1 MLVQNLGLGGLGAI
15 PRDVVRNGRVDRE
28 LVYRTLVDN
37 GVLREDQTREIDD
50 AVVQVT
56 GRSLVAV
63 ADLQANNLT
72 RPIAGGIGVTSLEY
86 DRIGAVGP
94 AAQHMSIIALGD
106 RDRAT
111 YGRTAVP
118 VPATSSQFEM
128 DAREL
133 SAGGGVDL
141 ANVDAHTAAVSEK
154 LELTLVCGSDIKLG
168 QNGLFG
174 YTNIDCRHQASFLNG
189 PWGTSG
195 ATPVADLLAARQT
208 LRDNGHNGPL
218 IVYVA
223 PNLDANLDDDFKAE
237 SDRTTR
243 ERLLALEGVSQVKVL
258 PSLPDDEVLVVQ
270 MTRDTVEM
278 RTAQE
283 IAPITWDLYGGLLT
297 RWAIIHV
304 GTFTIKCGWAR
315 TPQQCGGA
323 LPTLTTS
330 TGIVHIS

>member
-1 MLVQNLGLGGLGAI
+1 MLVHNMGLSGLGRI
-15 PRDVVRNGRVDRE
+15 PPEFMRDKQVSRA

-37 GVLREDQTREIDD
+37 GLLREDQTKEIDD

-63 ADLQANNLT
+63 ADLQANGLT
-72 RPIAGGIGVTSLEY
+72 RGIAGGIGVTELAY

-106 RDRAT
+106 RDRVT
-111 YGRTAVP
+111 YGRTSVP

-133 SAGGGVDL
+133 AAGGGVDL
-141 ANVDAHTAAVSEK
+141 ANVEAHSRSVAEK
-154 LELTLVCGSDIKLG
+154 LELTLVCGSDVKLG

-174 YTNIDCRHQASFLNG
+174 YTNIDCRHQLSYTNG
-189 PWGTSG
+189 PWGNSG
-195 ATPVADLLAARQT
+195 ATPIKDLNAGRQL
-208 LRDNGHNGPL
+208 LRDNGHTGP
-218 IVYVA
+218 IVVYIA
-223 PNLDANLDDDFKAE
+223 SNLDTQLEEDFKAE
-237 SDRTTR
+237 SDLTLRQ
-243 ERLLALEGVSQVKVL
+243 RLLALDNITQIKVL
-258 PSLPDDEVLVVQ
+258 PSLPDDEILMVT

-283 IAPITWDLYGGLLT
+283 ITPITWELYGGLQT
-297 RWAIIHV
+297 RWAIVHV

-315 TPQQCGGA
+315 APQQCGGA
-323 LPTLTTS
+323 LPALTTS
-330 TGIVHIS
+330 TGIVHIA

>member
-15 PRDVVRNGRVDRE
+15 PRELERNRQLDRA
-28 LVYRTLVDN
+28 LLYQTLVEN
-37 GVLREDQTREIDD
+37 GVLREDQTKEIDD

-63 ADLQANNLT
+63 GDLEANGLT

-106 RDRAT
+106 RDRVT

-133 SAGGGVDL
+133 AAGGGVDL
-141 ANVDAHTAAVSEK
+141 ANVEAHSRAVAEK

-174 YTNIDCRHQASFLNG
+174 YTNIECRHQVSFTNG
-189 PWGTSG
+189 AWGNSG
-195 ATPVADLLAARQT
+195 ATPVADLNAGRQV
-208 LRDNGHNGPL
+208 LRDNGHTGPI
-218 IVYVA
+218 IVYIA
-223 PNLDANLDDDFKAE
+223 ANLDTTLEEDFKAE
-237 SDRTTR
+237 SDLTLRQ
-243 ERLLALEGVSQVKVL
+243 RLLALDNISQIKVL
-258 PSLPDDEVLVVQ
+258 PSLPDDEILMVT

-278 RTAQE
+278 RTAQQ
-283 IAPITWDLYGGLLT
+283 ITPITWDLYGGLLT

-315 TPQQCGGA
+315 PPQQCGGA
-323 LPTLTTS
+323 LPALTTS
-330 TGIVHIS
+330 TGIVHLA